1 VTMHEG
7 FVLLRGKR
15 DSVPYT
21 LFLERNIVT
30 LGMLH
35 IESMT
40 YVTIAML
47 HISFWLKKRNITKRV

>member
-1 VTMHEG
+1 VTMHGG

-15 DSVPYT
+15 DSVPCT

-35 IESMT
+35 IESMAYAIIT
-40 YVTIAML
+40 ML
-47 HISFWLKKRNITKRV
+47 HISFRLKKT

>member
-47 HISFWLKKRNITKRV
+47 HISFWLKKT

>member
-1 VTMHEG
+1 MTLHGG

-15 DSVPYT
+15 DFALYP

-47 HISFWLKKRNITKRV
+47 HISFWLKKT